1 MFNTPHVFQ
10 VAKEALEEFFDDYT
24 VAEWIE
30 QRVYPLYQKLQEI
43 RETAQQLSKRKY
55 WSHRPLP
62 INQALSAFGIG
73 NGFRSAGGAGAAANP
88 SVIKYRRS
96 YLADNAVQQQPA
108 AADDSP
114 STQRPK
120 RLVQQPDYYRNPP
133 SVQIGA

>member
-1 MFNTPHVFQ
+1 MFHTLLQ
-10 VAKEALEEFFDDYT
+10 VSKEALEEFFDDYT

-73 NGFRSAGGAGAAANP
+73 NGFRSAGGVGANP

-96 YLADNAVQQQPA
+96 YLADNSVQQQPA
-108 AADDSP
+108 AAEDSP